1 MTKQDNTEYY
11 KFWMEFITKGNE
23 IRHKFYTLSPENQ
36 QRFLDEP
43 ALQAMAI
50 NGIVGFFDYLKRK
63 KY

>member
-1 MTKQDNTEYY
+1 
-11 KFWMEFITKGNE
+11 MEFITKGNE
-23 IRHKFYTLSPENQ
+23 IRHKFYTLSSENQ